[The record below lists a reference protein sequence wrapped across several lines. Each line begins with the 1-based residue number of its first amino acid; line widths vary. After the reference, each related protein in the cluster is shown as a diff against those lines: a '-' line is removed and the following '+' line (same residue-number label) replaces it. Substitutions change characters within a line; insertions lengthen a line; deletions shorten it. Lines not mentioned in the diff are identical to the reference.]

1 MPDQKLMDQIRT
13 HPDRPLDSIKHPNQ
27 NSTIGY
33 ESRMDDGSMLMP
45 LNQEQPEDFCI
56 RLLEK
61 YTALV
66 NFYEI
71 NSDSELLKK

>member
-1 MPDQKLMDQIRT
+1 MDQVRI
-13 HPDRPLDSIKHPNQ
+13 HPDRSLDSIKHPNQ

-33 ESRMDDGSMLMP
+33 ESRMHDGSMPMP
-45 LNQEQPEDFCI
+45 LSQEQPEDCCI

-66 NFYEI
+66 NSYEF
-71 NSDSELLKK
+71 NADPDPELLKN